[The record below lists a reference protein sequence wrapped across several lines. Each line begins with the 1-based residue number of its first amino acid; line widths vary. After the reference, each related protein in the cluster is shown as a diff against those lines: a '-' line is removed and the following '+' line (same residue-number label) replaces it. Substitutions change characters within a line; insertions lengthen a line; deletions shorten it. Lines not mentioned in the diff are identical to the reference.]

1 MRLRRPQLQPA
12 STQPLFLPRPKNL
25 NLHQLAW
32 DLVDQSRSAFSETQ
46 LNQAFLQLGVG
57 EYDAVIRSV
66 LESAERLRLYLPTR
80 LIDQMMFWVDGYAGH
95 EDYRRLLHLVVNVV
109 ARRHDDQL
117 KDNWTVSDVG

>member
-1 MRLRRPQLQPA
+1 MPLRRPHMQPS

-25 NLHQLAW
+25 NLHKLAW

-66 LESAERLRLYLPTR
+66 LEAAEQLSLYLPTR
-80 LIDQMMFWVDGYAGH
+80 LIDQMMFWVDGYSGH

-109 ARRHDDQL
+109 VRRHDGQL
-117 KDNWTVSDVG
+117 NDNWTISEVG